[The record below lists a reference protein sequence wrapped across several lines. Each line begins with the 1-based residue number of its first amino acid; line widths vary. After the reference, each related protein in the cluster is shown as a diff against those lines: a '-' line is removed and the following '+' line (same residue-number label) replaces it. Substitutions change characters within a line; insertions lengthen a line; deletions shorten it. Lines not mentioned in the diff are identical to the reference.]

1 MKLSKTRCH
10 RRNKKNRLLGCPDEE
25 MILPRKK
32 TAAKLRAPYIAF
44 GSLGEASNT
53 TCYVLHIYIA
63 PVSRKETQFSEPKD
77 MEK

>member
-1 MKLSKTRCH
+1 MKKLSYQ
-10 RRNKKNRLLGCPDEE
+10 G
-25 MILPRKK
+25 K
-32 TAAKLRAPYIAF
+32 TAAVKGTIHSICP
-44 GSLGEASNT
+44 GEASNT